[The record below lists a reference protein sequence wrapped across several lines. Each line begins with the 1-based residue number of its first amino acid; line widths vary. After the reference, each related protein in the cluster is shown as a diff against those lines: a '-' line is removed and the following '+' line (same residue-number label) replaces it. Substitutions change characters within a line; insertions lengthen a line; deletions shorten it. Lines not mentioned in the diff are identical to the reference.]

1 MSQVTTTR
9 RGLVLAAVGA
19 GGALGATAAARAQDA
34 TTHRVEMTDELVFD
48 PDALTVAPG
57 DTVVWETVGSIGHSV
72 TAYED
77 EIPDD
82 AAYFASDGLEDES
95 SARSAY
101 PDEGDVAEG
110 ETYEHTFEVEGTY
123 DYFCI
128 PHESVGMLGTITVGA
143 DAGGGG
149 GDATEASGEAGGASG
164 VEVPPSAQVLGVAT
178 TVAMVAVLGLAY
190 VMLRYG
196 GYD

>member
-1 MSQVTTTR
+1 M
-9 RGLVLAAVGA
+9 LAAVGT
-19 GGALGATAAARAQDA
+19 GAAAAAPGARAQDA
-34 TTHRVEMTDELVFD
+34 TTHQVDMTDDLVFD

-77 EIPDD
+77 GIPTD
-82 AAYFASDGLEDES
+82 AEYFASGDFEDES
-95 SARSAY
+95 SARSGY
-101 PDEGDVAEG
+101 PAQGDVAEG
-110 ETYEHTFEVEGTY
+110 ETYEHTFDVEGTY

-143 DAGGGG
+143 DAGGG
-149 GDATEASGEAGGASG
+149 DATAAADEGGGGVSV
-164 VEVPPSAQVLGVAT
+164 VEVPPTALMLGVAT
-178 TVAMVAVLGLAY
+178 TVAMVSILGLAY

-196 GYD
+196 GYDR